1 VALSNSQLATLIG
14 SQTKTG
20 ESWSTTW
27 DLLKTFGYKQ
37 PAQVAEQLQQAGW
50 SQTRIE
56 QAMHFHPGGLTQ
68 WWDSLKQAVLL
79 PVPANVAAGIAA
91 GAGGADAAAGA
102 AAGAAGAEG
111 AAAGAGGAAA
121 GAGAAG
127 AAKTIADAVAAG
139 GTIALILAYGTRV
152 LEVLAGFA
160 LLLLGLQAL
169 TGNGGNP
176 ISETTGVV
184 RRVVKVAK

>member
-27 DLLKTFGYKQ
+27 DLLKTFGYRQ
-37 PAQVAEQLQQAGW
+37 PAQVAQQLQQAGW
-50 SQTRIE
+50 SQAKIE

-91 GAGGADAAAGA
+91 GAGGADAATGA
-102 AAGAAGAEG
+102 AAGEG

-139 GTIALILAYGTRV
+139 GAIALILAYGTRV

>member
-1 VALSNSQLATLIG
+1 MALSDSQLATLIG
-14 SQTKTG
+14 SQAKTG

-50 SQTRIE
+50 SQTKIE
-56 QAMHFHPGGLTQ
+56 QAMHFQPHGLTV

-79 PVPANVAAGIAA
+79 PIPANVAAGIAA
-91 GAGGADAAAGA
+91 GAGGADV
-102 AAGAAGAEG
+102 AAGAAGAGEG

-121 GAGAAG
+121 GAGVTG
-127 AAKTIADAVAAG
+127 AAQAVADAVAAG

-169 TGNGGNP
+169 TGEGGNP